1 MIVHSVLTKIQQ
13 SKMKDF
19 AEKKGYGNWETMKAR
34 SRPILSQVSD
44 AEIALKYSVE
54 MRGFAQYYA
63 IAVNFS
69 AMNKLRYLWVQSFL
83 KTMANK
89 YKSSMQKM
97 ATMLNRGGYM
107 AVREKDRLGD
117 RLREPNWRFTL
128 CTARS
133 MPSNNAK
140 RLLLCCFAVTEHL

>member
-1 MIVHSVLTKIQQ
+1 
-13 SKMKDF
+13 
-19 AEKKGYGNWETMKAR
+19 
-34 SRPILSQVSD
+34 
-44 AEIALKYSVE
+44 

-89 YKSSMQKM
+89 YKSSMQKI

-107 AVREKDRLGD
+107 AVREKDRLGKVRECKLFKLKDVD
-117 RLREPNWRFTL
+117 RKAIFDSKMDNPPMTYQFT
-128 CTARS
+128 TGHF
-133 MPSNNAK
+133 PS
-140 RLLLCCFAVTEHL
+140 TETYR